1 LVRCSAT
8 DRRAPSDGIG
18 IFQYP
23 VSAYVD
29 KADQTD
35 ASSTPTDLRVY
46 FHAREG
52 PWYTIKTGTEAGSA
66 EGSVYG
72 SAQLRNLFGGA
83 ESLHLHAARGT
94 RTRSVYSAAFEAP
107 VRGDP
112 NLRVELHGV
121 KSAALKPWSSHEELQ
136 GGGGARVKWAP
147 DALNRHEVGYGATW
161 RRVTGLGS
169 GAAPAVRMAA
179 GDSLK
184 SALSWSWTRDAR
196 DSPLLPE
203 RGLLLRSAA
212 ELAGA
217 GPLGGDVGFARVE
230 AEAQAAVPVP
240 LPRVAGPSGVAVNL
254 GLRAGLLCPLAAG
267 GAAAAR
273 PSILPD
279 RFTLGGPTDVRG
291 FRMAGLGPHEGGDAL
306 GGDAYAAGGASVLV
320 PLPRA
325 GRDVPLRLQAFVNAG
340 RLVALN
346 GGEDGA
352 EGPALEKPGATW
364 ASVKRTVADLRRELP
379 STAAG
384 VGLVYAHPMARFE
397 LNFSL
402 PLFVRRDE
410 LARKGIQFGIGVT
423 FL

>member
-1 LVRCSAT
+1 
-8 DRRAPSDGIG
+8 
-18 IFQYP
+18 
-23 VSAYVD
+23 
-29 KADQTD
+29 
-35 ASSTPTDLRVY
+35 VY

-72 SAQLRNLFGGA
+72 SAQFRNLFGGA
-83 ESLHLHAARGT
+83 ESLNLHASRGT
-94 RTRSVYSAAFEAP
+94 RTRSVYQAAFEAP

-112 NLRVELHGV
+112 DLRVELHGV
-121 KSAALKPWSSHEELQ
+121 KSATLKPWASHEELQ
-136 GGGGARVKWAP
+136 SGGGARVKYTTP
-147 DALNRHEVGYGATW
+147 DGLNRHEVGYGATW
-161 RRVTGLGS
+161 RQITGLAA
-169 GAAPAVRMAA
+169 GAAPAVRLAA

-196 DSPLLPE
+196 DNPLLPE
-203 RGLLLRSAA
+203 RGLLLRSAV

-217 GPLGGDVGFARVE
+217 GPLRGDVGFARVE
-230 AEAQAAVPVP
+230 AEAQGAVPVP
-240 LPRVAGPSGVAVNL
+240 LPRVAGPSGVAVNI
-254 GLRAGLLCPLAAG
+254 GLRAGLLCPLPVGG
-267 GAAAAR
+267 GAAAVAR

-306 GGDAYAAGGASVLV
+306 GGDAYAAGGASLLV
-320 PLPRA
+320 PLPRT

-340 RLVALN
+340 RLVALGGAGG
-346 GGEDGA
+346 GGE
-352 EGPALEKPGATW
+352 PAMGKPGATW
-364 ASVKRTVADLRRELP
+364 ERLKRTVSDLRSELP

-384 VGLVYAHPMARFE
+384 LGLVYAHPMARFE

-402 PLFVRRDE
+402 PLVVRRDE
-410 LARKGIQFGIGVT
+410 QARKGIQFGIGVT

>member
-1 LVRCSAT
+1 M
-8 DRRAPSDGIG
+8 
-18 IFQYP
+18 
-23 VSAYVD
+23 
-29 KADQTD
+29 
-35 ASSTPTDLRVY
+35 Y

-72 SAQLRNLFGGA
+72 SAQFRNLFGGA
-83 ESLHLHAARGT
+83 ESLNLHASRGT
-94 RTRSVYSAAFEAP
+94 RTRSVYQAAFEAP

-112 NLRVELHGV
+112 DLRVELHGV
-121 KSAALKPWSSHEELQ
+121 KSATLKPWASHEELQ
-136 GGGGARVKWAP
+136 SGGGARVKYTP
-147 DALNRHEVGYGATW
+147 DGLNRHEIGYGATW
-161 RRVTGLGS
+161 RQITGLGAGRGAG
-169 GAAPAVRMAA
+169 GAARGRRLAQERAVVVVDARRARQPAAA
-179 GDSLK
+179 GARPAA
-184 SALSWSWTRDAR
+184 ALGRRAR
-196 DSPLLPE
+196 GRRPAARRRRLRAR
-203 RGLLLRSAA
+203 RGRGPGRRARAA
-212 ELAGA
+212 A
-217 GPLGGDVGFARVE
+217 
-230 AEAQAAVPVP
+230 
-240 LPRVAGPSGVAVNL
+240 PRRGPSGVALNF
-254 GLRAGLLCPLAAG
+254 GLRAGLLCPLPVG

-273 PSILPD
+273 PSLLPD

-340 RLVALN
+340 RLVALG
-346 GGEDGA
+346 GGEQ
-352 EGPALEKPGATW
+352 PAMGKPGA
-364 ASVKRTVADLRRELP
+364 AGEGLKRTDSDLRRELP